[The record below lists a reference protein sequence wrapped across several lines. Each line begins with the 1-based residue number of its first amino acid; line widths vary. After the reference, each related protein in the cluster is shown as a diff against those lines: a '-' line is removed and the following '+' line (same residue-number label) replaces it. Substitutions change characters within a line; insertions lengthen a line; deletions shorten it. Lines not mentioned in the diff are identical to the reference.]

1 MTPAGE
7 GAEPVAVSD
16 GKVILDQETWIVTEG
31 EPDENGLV
39 TITNEQFTTDIH
51 ILKVETPEGETD
63 PEESPKPLAGAKFRL
78 YRKNAENTYV
88 AVGEDIA
95 VGEDGED
102 KGKATISGLIDGEY
116 RLKEIKAPSGYIPL
130 SSPVDFTVT
139 DGVVEYNTDTD
150 AVTYSTEDATFT
162 VGNKAGLALPTT
174 GGSGT
179 PAYTLSGLGLILL
192 AIVLMMCRKKK
203 KSNSACM

>member
-1 MTPAGE
+1 M
-7 GAEPVAVSD
+7 
-16 GKVILDQETWIVTEG
+16 
-31 EPDENGLV
+31 
-39 TITNEQFTTDIH
+39 
-51 ILKVETPEGETD
+51 
-63 PEESPKPLAGAKFRL
+63 
-78 YRKNAENTYV
+78 
-88 AVGEDIA
+88 AVGQDIA

-139 DGVVEYNTDTD
+139 DGVVTFTDTD
-150 AVTYSTEDATFT
+150 AVKYSTEDATFT

-179 PAYTLSGLGLILL
+179 LAYTLSGLGLILP